1 MLTER
6 REVISVVLLLLSLSS
21 SLPSI
26 VTNVSNY
33 TVLTSLEVIHHALH
47 GLTSRE
53 VMYILRSHINM
64 MTKATFILSRSR
76 SSRSNRSHKWC
87 KWWRWSWGWSCS
99 SHFSY
104 ILFTLQAFSALSSL
118 AKHMLTSSIC
128 LQSHNA
134 YSFGIRDDHME
145 TRISFLVI
153 THWLLYEPAKNTSL
167 SSSQLHCSSP
177 KTWLGIEVFDSF
189 YQKEKHSLSNLN
201 LQICSWWFHLHQECH
216 AIRTSRRDVCQTLFS
231 SMSA

>member
-64 MTKATFILSRSR
+64 MTKATFLSLEVEVVEVIEVTNDVNGDVEVEGGVVLRIFHIYFSR
-76 SSRSNRSHKWC
+76 FKLSLRYHLLPSICSHLLFA
-87 KWWRWSWGWSCS
+87 CS
-99 SHFSY
+99 LIMPTVLASEMITWKRESPFW
-104 ILFTLQAFSALSSL
+104 SSL
-118 AKHMLTSSIC
+118 IDFFMSR
-128 LQSHNA
+128 Q
-134 YSFGIRDDHME
+134 
-145 TRISFLVI
+145 
-153 THWLLYEPAKNTSL
+153 KNTSL

-201 LQICSWWFHLHQECH
+201 LQICS
-216 AIRTSRRDVCQTLFS
+216 
-231 SMSA
+231 